1 MLNVFLK
8 TRLSFN
14 MYFTQAVTEWK
25 DICYMRKAAYIISV

>member
-8 TRLSFN
+8 MRLSFN